1 MCFGWVGALESQTP
15 SEWLTAQLAG
25 YRLISSNQYHS
36 AILVAGQGRLRQ
48 GYGTGSKYTVQPSG
62 SSISSS
68 TEYGGSLH
76 GPMAAGWNGHG

>member
-36 AILVAGQGRLRQ
+36 AILVAGQVSQVGISRLLCDRFVP
-48 GYGTGSKYTVQPSG
+48 YTCRAEPDTLSV
-62 SSISSS
+62 
-68 TEYGGSLH
+68 LVLVD
-76 GPMAAGWNGHG
+76 AGLALV